1 MNSVEKSAKTYE
13 EAVQAAL
20 ADLNASISE
29 VEVETL
35 VEGSKGLLGLFGSR
49 PYKVRVTLKQEETTD
64 DLDLD
69 SLLHGDRKK
78 PAAKP
83 AQAKPVQAKPAEA
96 PAKQEA
102 PAQPEKAA
110 MPAPVKREKPAPKA
124 EKSAASKA

>member
-1 MNSVEKSAKTYE
+1 M
-13 EAVQAAL
+13 
-20 ADLNASISE
+20 
-29 VEVETL
+29 
-35 VEGSKGLLGLFGSR
+35 EGSKGLLGLFGSR

-83 AQAKPVQAKPAEA
+83 AQAMPVQAKPVQAKPAEA